1 MAAARLRNVSAKR
14 VAGCGL
20 LSVVLAIGLVLF
32 ACSWLTVEIHQAAL
46 VWDSLLKRLRPGVL
60 RPGRHLV
67 GPSALPIVFDTRVF
81 TLEFLLK
88 VFALGPREYAADRLN
103 LFDGFMV
110 LMFAIETSLLGAGV
124 TTNVFKAMRTFRVVR
139 IFKVLRRIRTFRTL
153 FGKMAKAIRTVMP
166 MSLVLVIVLFML
178 SILALQLFQDM
189 YSAPYGIC
197 DAPEMVEAAAS
208 AACSRK
214 PRSNISSSMTANTSR

>member
-1 MAAARLRNVSAKR
+1 MLREKAFRFVEGTRFKLFIITMI
-14 VAGCGL
+14 VANTVQTAVDGPFIKGEYGFAG
-20 LSVVLAIGLVLF
+20 VEYVLNILNY
-32 ACSWLTVEIHQAAL
+32 
-46 VWDSLLKRLRPGVL
+46 
-60 RPGRHLV
+60 
-67 GPSALPIVFDTRVF
+67 VFGGVF

-197 DAPEMVEAAAS
+197 DAPEMVEAAAWPRARAS
-208 AACSRK
+208 RATTTTTSRWRSSRCSR
-214 PRSNISSSMTANTSR
+214 